1 MSGRVS
7 GCDKNNRNNLV
18 QDVRRIL
25 NLDTKVNGYGI
36 VEKFIPSNI
45 IDISTRLEILLGL
58 KLSRQTDTLT
68 EARNLFDEL
77 YKRGEKQKEQQNRK
91 AFDKNVTQ

>member
-7 GCDKNNRNNLV
+7 GCDKNNKNNLV

-25 NLDTKVNGYGI
+25 NLDTKVNGRGI
-36 VEKFIPSNI
+36 EKIFFPSST

-77 YKRGEKQKEQQNRK
+77 YKRGEKQKEQNRK